1 MYFVATY
8 ATEFRFFK
16 LCYYEEKKHND
27 SQPSTSCNYLFSCV
41 FCVLSRRF
49 SSYFVSDV
57 SQKSSLFFCVPTP
70 LSRESFRTKGIILV
84 FVVKP
89 VHVRFFS
96 SRFFLSDHFQVL
108 VNTYGNVAAIYRR
121 CPPPVLPST
130 PCIKVLLSWGGLVLD
145 YNYAVCG

>member
-1 MYFVATY
+1 MRRRFVFLNHVIMRKKSITTASRRRHVIIYFLA
-8 ATEFRFFK
+8 F
-16 LCYYEEKKHND
+16 
-27 SQPSTSCNYLFSCV
+27 

-49 SSYFVSDV
+49 SSFFVSDV

-145 YNYAVCG
+145 YNYGVCG